1 MRKQE
6 KKGVG
11 EGGTADLYVAR
22 GYEEEISHSGCSKG
36 VPRERIS
43 DRFIVLKYHLSP
55 LNLFLMATEH
65 RSEMEAL
72 ERKHRRFREL
82 QTMIAI

>member
-11 EGGTADLYVAR
+11 GGGAADLYVAR

-55 LNLFLMATEH
+55 LNLLLSATEH
-65 RSEMEAL
+65 QSMKKAL
-72 ERKHRRFREL
+72 GRKHRRFRGL